1 MQNNNGTKNLKDEI
15 NKLKHEL
22 NIKENEIKNLKNKIL
37 YVAQEDVKAK
47 YKDVKFITFVSMD
60 SGVQCGIKRLH
71 KDEVNKVEEKHNNKF
86 NNLRNTKN
94 MFIANSKPIL
104 SFKKM
109 NENNN
114 KDGNIFQLYKLE

>member
-1 MQNNNGTKNLKDEI
+1 M
-15 NKLKHEL
+15 
-22 NIKENEIKNLKNKIL
+22 KNKIL
-37 YVAQEDVKAK
+37 FVAQEDVKAK

-60 SGVQCGIKRLH
+60 SAVQCGIKRLH
-71 KDEVNKVEEKHNNKF
+71 TDEVTKVKEKHNNKF

-104 SFKKM
+104 NFKKM

-114 KDGNIFQLYKLE
+114 KDDDIFQLYKLE

>member
-1 MQNNNGTKNLKDEI
+1 M
-15 NKLKHEL
+15 
-22 NIKENEIKNLKNKIL
+22 KNKIL
-37 YVAQEDVKAK
+37 YVGQEDVKAK

-60 SGVQCGIKRLH
+60 STVQCGIKRLN

-104 SFKKM
+104 NFKKM

-114 KDGNIFQLYKLE
+114 KDDDIFQLYKLK